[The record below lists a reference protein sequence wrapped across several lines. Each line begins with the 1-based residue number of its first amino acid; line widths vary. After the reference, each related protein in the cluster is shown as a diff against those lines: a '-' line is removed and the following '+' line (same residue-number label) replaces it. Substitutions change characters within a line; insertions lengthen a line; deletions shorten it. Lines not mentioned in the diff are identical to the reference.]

1 MAPPILTDDQQSFL
15 LFCKINNKE
24 AQEIAFDYINK
35 DRVNLDIQDEYRNTP
50 LHIAVINNNENV
62 FMALIKAGA
71 KTDIEN
77 DKGERAID
85 IALLKCCEENN
96 EELVLKLIEHGA
108 NVNCENP
115 EGKRPLDC
123 LNESAPNFE
132 KIARLLIDNGA
143 LPKPKERL
151 NRFERPNAVT
161 RPTKNEH
168 PKVLNSLPKEH

>member
-96 EELVLKLIEHGA
+96 EELVLKLIELGA
-108 NVNCENP
+108 NIYFKDS
-115 EGKRPLDC
+115 EGRRPINYYQLQ
-123 LNESAPNFE
+123 EPVSP
-132 KIARLLIDNGA
+132 IPSPRLPRISDASLVSPRE
-143 LPKPKERL
+143 LTPPKER
-151 NRFERPNAVT
+151 
-161 RPTKNEH
+161 
-168 PKVLNSLPKEH
+168 

>member
-1 MAPPILTDDQQSFL
+1 MFGKWGRCNQLAFL
-15 LFCKINNKE
+15 LFCKINKKE
-24 AQEIAFDYINK
+24 AQEIAFDYINNN
-35 DRVNLDIQDEYRNTP
+35 RVNLNTQDKYGNTP

-71 KTDIEN
+71 ETDIEN

-96 EELVLKLIEHGA
+96 KELVSFLIERGA
-108 NVNCENP
+108 DVNYENP

-132 KIARLLIDNGA
+132 KVARLLIDKGA
-143 LPKPKERL
+143 RPSPNPCISESQNPDQT
-151 NRFERPNAVT
+151 NRILT
-161 RPTKNEH
+161 RMRILINKGM
-168 PKVLNSLPKEH
+168 S

>member
-1 MAPPILTDDQQSFL
+1 MAPPILTDDEKAFL
-15 LFCKINNKE
+15 LYCKIGSIDLVKNYINDRIVDVNFVDKDENSPLHLAAINNKKE
-24 AQEIAFDYINK
+24 VLEELINA
-35 DRVNLDIQDEYRNTP
+35 RANINIRN
-50 LHIAVINNNENV
+50 NQG
-62 FMALIKAGA
+62 K
-71 KTDIEN
+71 
-77 DKGERAID
+77 RAID